1 MSIRK
6 IFLLQLFVSICCVL
20 LTACIGEPD
29 VEERVAVGDRLP
41 AFSVTL
47 DDGRVYDSS
56 APGPSV
62 IVFFH
67 TSCSDCQRELPELD
81 ARYKAGEYDGVRI
94 VCISRAE
101 GAESI
106 STFWREHGLTL
117 PYSAQPDRRIYDLFA
132 SSVIP
137 RIYTTDARGIVTRID
152 KPSGE

>member
-1 MSIRK
+1 MLFRK
-6 IFLLQLFVSICCVL
+6 NSLLPFCVSILCAS

-41 AFSVTL
+41 AFRVTL
-47 DDGRVYDSS
+47 DDGTEYDSS

-67 TSCSDCQRELPELD
+67 TGCSDCQRELPELD
-81 ARYKAGEYDGVRI
+81 ARYKAGAYDGIRI

-101 GAESI
+101 TAE
-106 STFWREHGLTL
+106 TVAPFWREHGLTL

-137 RIYTTDARGIVTRID
+137 RIYTTDERGIVIRID